1 MGNAMSQLVTL
12 RDLVTNES
20 IEFNS
25 GNADAHGSVAWFDKW
40 EGWDGPSGSMSTL
53 QPTAHDG
60 VEVTG
65 ERYGERPL
73 VIGGI
78 FTTTSAAGAW
88 GTYNAALRLL
98 RKGNV
103 CEMTVSEAGNIKGL
117 MVRRAAAPRL
127 QMRPGSIEF
136 MFTLMAPNP
145 YKFGG
150 VQSIVVPAG
159 GQVTITNTGTAATPY
174 WQMQAA
180 GTGRF
185 AMRIGQ
191 RLMTTDQTSVANAV
205 LDRDIKT
212 FTSNGVNRYGALATT
227 FGWAALEP
235 GTNQVF
241 NTGDTPVTVSWRDA
255 WE

>member
-1 MGNAMSQLVTL
+1 MSQLVTL

-25 GNADAHGSVAWFDKW
+25 GNTDTHGSVAWFNKW

-53 QPTAHDG
+53 QPSAHDG
-60 VEVTG
+60 AEVTG

-78 FTTTSAAGAW
+78 FTTTSATGAW

-103 CEMTVSEAGNIKGL
+103 CEMTVSEAGNIKGV
-117 MVRRAAAPRL
+117 MVRRAAPPRL

-136 MFTLMAPNP
+136 LFTLMAPKP

-150 VQSIVVPAG
+150 VQSVVVPAG
-159 GQVTITNTGTAATPY
+159 GQVAIANTGTAATPF
-174 WQMQAA
+174 WRMEAA

-185 AMRIGQ
+185 AMRVGQ
-191 RLMTTDQTSVANAV
+191 RLMATGTTTVANAV
-205 LDRDIKT
+205 LDRENKT
-212 FTSNGVNRYGALATT
+212 FTSNNVNRYGALTT
-227 FGWAALEP
+227 AFMWADIEP

-241 NTGDTPVTVSWRDA
+241 NTGDVAVTVSWRDA